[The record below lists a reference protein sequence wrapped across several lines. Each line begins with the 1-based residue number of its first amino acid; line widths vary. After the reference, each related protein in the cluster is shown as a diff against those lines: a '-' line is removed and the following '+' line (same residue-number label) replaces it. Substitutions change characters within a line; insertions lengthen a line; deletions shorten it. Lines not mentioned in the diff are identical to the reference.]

1 MTGWNGYFA
10 PAGTPRSII
19 RRMSEAVALVCKDA
33 EVIRTMEKLSLEPL
47 GNTPEEVAEIIRQE
61 LPVYAAAVEAAG
73 LRRK

>member
-1 MTGWNGYFA
+1 
-10 PAGTPRSII
+10 
-19 RRMSEAVALVCKDA
+19 MSEAVALVCKDP
-33 EVIRTMEKLSLEPL
+33 EVITTMEKLSLEPL